1 MRTLITALFW
11 GCLVSLSWAAE
22 PLASWHEGTTKSAIV
37 KFVERVCAENSAEF
51 VPPSERIAV
60 FDNDG
65 TLWCEQ
71 PMYVQLAFALDRVK
85 AMAADHPEWKS
96 EEPFKSVLNDDFA
109 GIAAAGKAGL
119 LKIIAVTHAGMTND
133 QFESLATQWLATAKH
148 PRFKRSYTACV
159 YQPMLELL
167 DYLRAN
173 HFKTYIVSGGGIE
186 MIRVFSSET
195 YGIPPEQVVGSSIKL
210 VYERRDGQPALVRQP
225 EVDFIDDKEGKPV
238 GIQKFIGRRPVIA
251 VGNSDGDFEMLEY
264 TTSGQGPRLGIIL
277 HHTDAEREYAYDR
290 SSHFGR
296 LDKALTEAKQ
306 RNWLIVDMQVD
317 WDSVF
322 PR

>member
-22 PLASWHEGTTKSAIV
+22 PLASWHEGTTKAAIV
-37 KFVERVCAENSAEF
+37 KFVERVCEANSAEF

-148 PRFKRSYTACV
+148 PRFKRSYTECV